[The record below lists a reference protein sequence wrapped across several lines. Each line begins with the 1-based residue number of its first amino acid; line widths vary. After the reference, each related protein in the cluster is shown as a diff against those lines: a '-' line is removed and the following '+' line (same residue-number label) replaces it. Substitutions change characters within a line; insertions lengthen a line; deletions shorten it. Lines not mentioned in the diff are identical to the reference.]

1 MPHMSKSPD
10 EIAAEEEE
18 ILKKYG
24 SKDSEEDND
33 VEPGKLNQWTSFFS
47 CYKFLNFLAL
57 AVNILEIL
65 VLEFTLP
72 DLFKPYLYFNISRR
86 MVRGQ
91 ICILKSSP
99 HFPFYTLEA
108 KGTLLFIVIQHN

>member
-33 VEPGKLNQWTSFFS
+33 VEPGKLNQ
-47 CYKFLNFLAL
+47 
-57 AVNILEIL
+57 
-65 VLEFTLP
+65 
-72 DLFKPYLYFNISRR
+72 
-86 MVRGQ
+86 
-91 ICILKSSP
+91 
-99 HFPFYTLEA
+99 
-108 KGTLLFIVIQHN
+108 

>member
-1 MPHMSKSPD
+1 M
-10 EIAAEEEE
+10 
-18 ILKKYG
+18 
-24 SKDSEEDND
+24 
-33 VEPGKLNQWTSFFS
+33 
-47 CYKFLNFLAL
+47 
-57 AVNILEIL
+57 
-65 VLEFTLP
+65 LEFTLP